1 MGLSRLVGER
11 SDKGYCTQLDT
22 KRRLNQKNANTAE
35 SLGREEPRK
44 RSHKERSF
52 LESDLLFW
60 TDAKF
65 SDERGRALMVHFQAI
80 KFSAGRALGAW
91 SSRGGSVSALRMN
104 GDRRRGSGRLAS
116 DVWWWWW

>member
-1 MGLSRLVGER
+1 MKDL
-11 SDKGYCTQLDT
+11 T
-22 KRRLNQKNANTAE
+22 KDIVHSWTPDDGSTRNANTAE
-35 SLGREEPRK
+35 SILFAGREEPRK

-52 LESDLLFW
+52 LESDLLFL

-91 SSRGGSVSALRMN
+91 SSGGGSVVSALRMN

-116 DVWWWWW
+116 DVWLWWW

>member
-1 MGLSRLVGER
+1 V
-11 SDKGYCTQLDT
+11 
-22 KRRLNQKNANTAE
+22 KNLIKDIVHSWTPESASTRTAKTAE
-35 SLGREEPRK
+35 SILFAGREGPRE

-52 LESDLLFW
+52 LESDLLFL

-91 SSRGGSVSALRMN
+91 SSGGSTVSETLH
-104 GDRRRGSGRLAS
+104 SG
-116 DVWWWWW
+116 